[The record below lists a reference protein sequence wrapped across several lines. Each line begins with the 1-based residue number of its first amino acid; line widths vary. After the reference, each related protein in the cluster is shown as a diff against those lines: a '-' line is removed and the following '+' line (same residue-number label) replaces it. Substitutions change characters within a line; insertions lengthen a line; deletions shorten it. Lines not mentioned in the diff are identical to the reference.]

1 VSQQEL
7 VGIVHLG
14 DISQHTDAH
23 VAGHLLEQ
31 VSEPGSRVML

>member
-1 VSQQEL
+1 VLHQEL
-7 VGIVHLG
+7 LGIVPLG

-23 VAGHLLEQ
+23 VAGHVLEQ